1 MYALR
6 RFGIILGLATIKQI
20 LEGLGNPQDRFECIH
35 VAGTNGKGS
44 IASALAAILHASGY
58 KVGLYTSPHLVRF
71 NERIRINNRPIT
83 DENVVASYEA
93 VTGVYHG
100 TREPTFFEYSTA
112 MALHEFGRQNV
123 DLAVIETG
131 MGGRLD
137 ATNVIQ
143 PVLAIISNISVEHRM
158 YLGNTIAQIA
168 TEKGGIIKRRRP
180 VVTGVKQKKA
190 LSVIKGIASK
200 NEAPLYRLGDQF
212 RVRRSKEGTFRYHG
226 LDNVWRNMQTGL
238 LGNYQIDNAA
248 LVLAACELL
257 NRNAL
262 NIPLECIRE
271 GLENNHWPGRLEIV
285 SKSPLILLDGAHNF
299 IAARNL
305 GNFLSKNL
313 ANQKV
318 TLVVGMLDDKP
329 YAGILRS
336 LLPHCSKVILT
347 RPRIERAL
355 PPEALF
361 SVAREIVS
369 DITTIPDVA
378 GAIKYAID
386 TTSPHDA
393 ICIAGSLYVV
403 GEAKQ
408 KRSFCPISALCSKF
422 YPRNINYMPA
432 VKFFA
437 GLDLKQKS
445 PFLDGHFLY

>member
-1 MYALR
+1 MDMTPSAPYNDCLKAMYGLR

-20 LEGLGNPQDRFECIH
+20 LEGLGNPHNRFECIH

-44 IASALAAILHASGY
+44 IASALASILHASGY

-112 MALHEFGRQNV
+112 MALHEFGRQNE
-123 DLAVIETG
+123 DLDVIETG
-131 MGGRLD
+131 MVGRLD

-143 PVLAIISNISVEHRM
+143 PALAIISNISVEHRM

-190 LSVIKGIASK
+190 HSVIEAIASK
-200 NEAPLYRLGDQF
+200 KEAPLYRLGDQF
-212 RVRRSKEGTFRYHG
+212 RVRRSKDGTFMYHG
-226 LDNVWRNMQTGL
+226 LDNVWHNMQTGL

-271 GLENNHWPGRLEIV
+271 GLENNHWPGRLEVV
-285 SKSPLILLDGAHNF
+285 SESPLILLDGAHNF

-305 GNFLSKNL
+305 GKFLSKNL
-313 ANQKV
+313 ANQKI

-347 RPRIERAL
+347 RPKIERAL
-355 PPEALF
+355 PPETLF
-361 SVAREIVS
+361 SVARKIVS

-378 GAIKYAID
+378 SAIKYAID
-386 TTSPHDA
+386 TTSPQDA

-403 GEAKQ
+403 GEAKTYFGE
-408 KRSFCPISALCSKF
+408 KGPIFIS
-422 YPRNINYMPA
+422 
-432 VKFFA
+432 
-437 GLDLKQKS
+437 
-445 PFLDGHFLY
+445 